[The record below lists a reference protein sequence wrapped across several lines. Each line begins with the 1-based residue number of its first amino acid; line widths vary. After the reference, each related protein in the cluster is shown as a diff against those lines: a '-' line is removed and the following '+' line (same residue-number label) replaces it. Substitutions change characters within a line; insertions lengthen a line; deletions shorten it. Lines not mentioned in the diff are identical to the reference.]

1 MHGWEG
7 QPFDEVAELTMKR
20 DPRLYPVCCVTG
32 NDAQQYIQWFR
43 NVTETSH
50 YLSRMEPQRWG
61 YRQAQLIQHKTEL
74 QSVLT
79 QVDVKGFQEDL
90 RQAFNQVTEPIYRI
104 VWWGAF
110 DSFRHAPEGPPASL
124 RAELGDPQDI
134 ESLVAAL
141 RERANASQ

>member
-7 QPFDEVAELTMKR
+7 RPFDDVAQLTMKR
-20 DPRLYPVCCVTG
+20 DPRRYPVCCVTG
-32 NDAQQYIQWFR
+32 NDSVEYIQWFR

-50 YLSRMEPQRWG
+50 FLSRMEPQRWG
-61 YRQAQLIQHKTEL
+61 YRQAELIHHKTEL

-90 RQAFNQVTEPIYRI
+90 RQAFNAITEPTYRI

-110 DSFRHAPEGPPASL
+110 DSFREYSEGAPARL
-124 RAELGDPQDI
+124 RTELGDPPDL
-134 ESLVAAL
+134 EALVDAL
-141 RERANASQ
+141 RERARSQ